1 MKELFENLGIDGR
14 LLFSQA
20 VNFLLV
26 LWVLNRFVFKKL
38 LSLLEE
44 RRKKIEQGLELR
56 DRAEKEVEQIGN
68 ARHRALQE
76 IKKEAEIVLSRTK
89 AQAAQKEREVLRAA
103 KEQQDAILLKA
114 REQGEKDKEDMLK
127 EAQQE
132 IRMRA
137 LLLAEQALGRMLTPK
152 DEERIAKEVTEALQ
166 QYAPLEVH
174 YKK

>member
-1 MKELFENLGIDGR
+1 MGELFSNLGIDVK
-14 LLFSQA
+14 LLFAQA

-26 LWVLNRFVFKKL
+26 LWLLNRFVFRKL

-44 RRKKIEQGLELR
+44 RKKKIEQGLELR
-56 DRAEKEVEQIGN
+56 DRAEKEVAQIGN

-76 IKKEAEIVLSRTK
+76 VKKEAELVLSQTRDL
-89 AQAAQKEREVLRAA
+89 ARQKEQELLKAA

-114 REQGEKDKEDMLK
+114 REQGEKDKEDMLR

-137 LLLAEQALGRMLTPK
+137 LLLAEQALGRTLTPK
-152 DEERIAKEVTEALQ
+152 DEARIAKEVAQALQ
-166 QYAPLEVH
+166 QYA
-174 YKK
+174 K

>member
-1 MKELFENLGIDGR
+1 MGELFSNLGIDPK
-14 LLFSQA
+14 LLFAQA
-20 VNFLLV
+20 VNFFLV
-26 LWVLNRFVFKKL
+26 LWLLNRFVFRRL

-56 DRAEKEVEQIGN
+56 DRAEREVAQVGA

-76 IKKEAEIVLSRTK
+76 VKKEAEVVLS
-89 AQAAQKEREVLRAA
+89 QAKVQGRQKEQELLKAA

-114 REQGEKDKEDMLK
+114 REQGEKDKEDMLR

-137 LLLAEQALGRMLTPK
+137 LFLAEQALGRTLTPK
-152 DEERIAKEVTEALQ
+152 DEERIAKEVVQVLKS
-166 QYAPLEVH
+166 YA
-174 YKK
+174 K

>member
-1 MKELFENLGIDGR
+1 MGELFSNLGIDPK
-14 LLFSQA
+14 LLFAQA

-26 LWVLNRFVFKKL
+26 LWLLNRFVFRKL

-56 DRAEKEVEQIGN
+56 DRAEKEVAQIGN

-76 IKKEAEIVLSRTK
+76 VKKEAEAVLSQTK
-89 AQAAQKEREVLRAA
+89 DLARQKEQELLKAA

-114 REQGEKDKEDMLK
+114 HAQAEKDKEDMLK
-127 EAQQE
+127 EAQEE

-137 LLLAEQALGRMLTPK
+137 LFLAEQALGRTLTPK
-152 DEERIAKEVTEALQ
+152 DEERIAKEVMETLQ
-166 QYAPLEVH
+166 NYA
-174 YKK
+174 K

>member
-1 MKELFENLGIDGR
+1 MQELFENLGIDWK
-14 LLFSQA
+14 LLLAQA

-26 LWVLNRFVFKKL
+26 LWVLNRFVFRKL

-56 DRAEKEVEQIGN
+56 DRAEKEVAQIGN

-76 IKKEAEIVLSRTK
+76 IKKEAEVVLSHTRDLARQK
-89 AQAAQKEREVLRAA
+89 EQKLLQAAR
-103 KEQQDAILLKA
+103 EQQDAILLKA

-137 LLLAEQALGRMLTPK
+137 LLLAEQALGRTLTPK
-152 DEERIAKEVTEALQ
+152 DEERIAKEVVQALRS
-166 QYAPLEVH
+166 YA
-174 YKK
+174 K

>member
-1 MKELFENLGIDGR
+1 MGELFSNLGIDGR

-26 LWVLNRFVFKKL
+26 LWLLNRFVFKKI

-56 DRAEKEVEQIGN
+56 DRAEKEVAQIAN

-76 IKKEAEIVLSRTK
+76 VKKEAEIVLSRTK
-89 AQAAQKEREVLRAA
+89 AQAAQKEMEVLRAA
-103 KEQQDAILLKA
+103 KEQGEAVLLKA
-114 REQGEKDKEDMLK
+114 KMQGEKDREDMLK

-137 LLLAEQALGRMLTPK
+137 LILAEQALGRTLTPK
-152 DEERIAKEVTEALQ
+152 DEERIAQEVLQTLKEYGT
-166 QYAPLEVH
+166 
-174 YKK
+174 

>member
-1 MKELFENLGIDGR
+1 MGELFSNLGIDPK
-14 LLFSQA
+14 LLFAQA

-26 LWVLNRFVFKKL
+26 LWLLNRFVFKKL

-56 DRAEKEVEQIGN
+56 DRAEKEVAQIGA

-76 IKKEAEIVLSRTK
+76 VKKEAETVLSETRNL
-89 AQAAQKEREVLRAA
+89 ARQKEQELLKAA

-137 LLLAEQALGRMLTPK
+137 LFLAEQALGRTLTPK
-152 DEERIAKEVTEALQ
+152 DEERIAKEVVQALEN
-166 QYAPLEVH
+166 YA
-174 YKK
+174 K

>member
-1 MKELFENLGIDGR
+1 MGELFSNLGVNWK

-20 VNFLLV
+20 VNFFLV
-26 LWVLNRFVFKKL
+26 LWLLNRFVFRKL

-56 DRAEKEVEQIGN
+56 DRAEKEVAQIGN

-76 IKKEAEIVLSRTK
+76 IKKEAEVVLSQAN
-89 AQAAQKEREVLRAA
+89 AQGRQKEQELLKAA
-103 KEQQDAILLKA
+103 REQQDAILLKA

-127 EAQQE
+127 EAQNE

-137 LLLAEQALGRMLTPK
+137 LLLAEQALGRTLTPK
-152 DEERIAKEVTEALQ
+152 DEARIAKEVVQSLQ
-166 QYAPLEVH
+166 QYA
-174 YKK
+174 K

>member
-1 MKELFENLGIDGR
+1 MGELFSNLGIDVK
-14 LLFSQA
+14 LLFAQA

-26 LWVLNRFVFKKL
+26 LWLLNRFVFRKL

-44 RRKKIEQGLELR
+44 RKKKIEQGLELR
-56 DRAEKEVEQIGN
+56 DRAEKEVAQIGN

-76 IKKEAEIVLSRTK
+76 VKKEAELVLSQTRDL
-89 AQAAQKEREVLRAA
+89 ARQKEQELLKAA

-114 REQGEKDKEDMLK
+114 REQGEKDKEDLLR

-137 LLLAEQALGRMLTPK
+137 LLLAEQALGRTLTPK
-152 DEERIAKEVTEALQ
+152 DEARIAKEVAQALQ
-166 QYAPLEVH
+166 QYA
-174 YKK
+174 K

>member
-1 MKELFENLGIDGR
+1 MGELFSNLGIDPK
-14 LLFSQA
+14 LLFAQA
-20 VNFLLV
+20 VNFFLV
-26 LWVLNRFVFKKL
+26 LWVLNRFVFRKL

-56 DRAEKEVEQIGN
+56 DRAEKEVAQIGN

-76 IKKEAEIVLSRTK
+76 VKKEAEAVLSQTRDL
-89 AQAAQKEREVLRAA
+89 ARQKEQELLKAA

-114 REQGEKDKEDMLK
+114 REQGEKAKEDMIR

-137 LLLAEQALGRMLTPK
+137 LLLAEQALGRALTPK
-152 DEERIAKEVTEALQ
+152 DEQRIAKEVVQALRN
-166 QYAPLEVH
+166 YA
-174 YKK
+174 K

>member
-1 MKELFENLGIDGR
+1 MGELFSNLGIDPK

-20 VNFLLV
+20 VNFFLV
-26 LWVLNRFVFKKL
+26 LWVLNRFVFRKL

-56 DRAEKEVEQIGN
+56 DRAEKEVAQIGS

-76 IKKEAEIVLSRTK
+76 VKKEAEIVLSQAKTQ
-89 AQAAQKEREVLRAA
+89 AQQKEQELLKAA
-103 KEQQDAILLKA
+103 KEQQEAILLNA
-114 REQGEKDKEDMLK
+114 RAQGEKDKEDMLR

-137 LLLAEQALGRMLTPK
+137 LFLAEQALGRTLTPK
-152 DEERIAKEVTEALQ
+152 DEERIAKEVVQALQ
-166 QYAPLEVH
+166 HYA
-174 YKK
+174 K

>member
-26 LWVLNRFVFKKL
+26 VWLLNRFVFRKL
-38 LSLLEE
+38 ISLLEE

-56 DRAEKEVEQIGN
+56 DRAEKEVAQIGN

-89 AQAAQKEREVLRAA
+89 AQAQQKERELLRAA
-103 KEQQDAILLKA
+103 KEQQDVILLKA
-114 REQGEKDKEDMLK
+114 QEQGKKAKEDMISG
-127 EAQQE
+127 AQHE
-132 IRMRA
+132 IRIRA
-137 LLLAEQALGRMLTPK
+137 LLLAEQALGRALTPK
-152 DEERIAKEVTEALQ
+152 DEARIAKEVVQSLQ
-166 QYAPLEVH
+166 HYA
-174 YKK
+174 K